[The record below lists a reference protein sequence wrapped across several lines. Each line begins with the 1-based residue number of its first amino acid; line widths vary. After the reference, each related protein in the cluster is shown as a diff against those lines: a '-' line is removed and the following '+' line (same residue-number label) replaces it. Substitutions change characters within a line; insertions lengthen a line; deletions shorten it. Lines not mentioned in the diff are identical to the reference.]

1 MEGEG
6 ELKQDHSSM
15 KSWNRRTLV
24 ELLLSNG
31 PKTRTWLSKITGLA
45 PSAVTR
51 LTRELMDIGILTFVQ
66 HENKV
71 EPGRKGELLDLS
83 QKPIA
88 AVFDVGVTKTSFGL
102 SFLNGKLDLI
112 SHFATPETPDEFFR
126 IVKEKVNEMRN
137 VYDFNILSFSI
148 PGIVNMDSST
158 IILAPN
164 LGWYDVD
171 IPSYF
176 GGGYE
181 ILADNE
187 ANLSMLA
194 EASYSPESQ
203 NMTNAVFVIIRE
215 GVGTG
220 VLIDGKVLHGDT
232 FSAGEFGHMTI
243 SVNSEEV
250 CHCGNTGCWELF
262 SSIKWANNH
271 YGELDGETQID
282 KFETLLRLAKDGT
295 QKAIDILNAHAVN
308 VGVGIA
314 NIVNAI
320 NPDVVIIGGALSDAP
335 EQYFKKVE
343 EETKKRALRMAT
355 SNLVIRPT
363 TFKSP
368 SSNLVGASF
377 FAIERFLDETL
388 KSS

>member
-1 MEGEG
+1 M
-6 ELKQDHSSM
+6 L
-15 KSWNRRTLV
+15 
-24 ELLLSNG
+24 
-31 PKTRTWLSKITGLA
+31 
-45 PSAVTR
+45 
-51 LTRELMDIGILTFVQ
+51 
-66 HENKV
+66 
-71 EPGRKGELLDLS
+71 
-83 QKPIA
+83 
-88 AVFDVGVTKTSFGL
+88 
-102 SFLNGKLDLI
+102 
-112 SHFATPETPDEFFR
+112 FR
-126 IVKEKVNEMRN
+126 
-137 VYDFNILSFSI
+137 S
-148 PGIVNMDSST
+148 
-158 IILAPN
+158 
-164 LGWYDVD
+164 
-171 IPSYF
+171 
-176 GGGYE
+176 
-181 ILADNE
+181 
-187 ANLSMLA
+187 
-194 EASYSPESQ
+194 
-203 NMTNAVFVIIRE
+203 
-215 GVGTG
+215 
-220 VLIDGKVLHGDT
+220 
-232 FSAGEFGHMTI
+232 
-243 SVNSEEV
+243 
-250 CHCGNTGCWELF
+250 
-262 SSIKWANNH
+262 